1 MYSGYKGNKSR
12 RCILDKRKIGAV
24 VGVVGVTGVIATAQ
38 MIGIDRSTADHMT
51 KDLTNQYKDIQ
62 DQAKKEDKVSDE
74 VNVVEEKVF
83 DSVQNVEYIVQKEEP
98 IKKQKVVADLPSAES
113 QPEEDQSASVNF
125 ALKTP
130 QTSVYTAIE
139 EKRPEEAPEIAKGS
153 KEENPLN
160 PLEDIKDEETTTPEV
175 EIVVE
180 KKKKMEERYEE
191 EAREF
196 RGIVTADVL
205 NVRIGAGSNYEI
217 VDILSKDDLV
227 VGKIKDGWISFGE
240 GDDLSYIN
248 AEYVDELTPA
258 GFDQMIARQKTQRE
272 EAEARKKAE
281 EEEAKKKA
289 EEEAKK
295 AAEKKA
301 EEEKASEK
309 ESSEKKETKPET
321 KEESQKES
329 GAAYSGY
336 VSVSTANVRKGPS
349 NSAEIIGVVS
359 INDAIQGEEVSLG
372 WIKINYKGQTAFIHK
387 NVLSFNKTKVEENKN
402 QESKPKDSGK
412 KVSGYVTAD
421 SLFVRQ
427 GPGMGYDQ
435 IGYLHRNDPVQGTDL
450 NNGWIKIDYNGKAG
464 YISSKFFS
472 TEKQSTPKVE
482 ENTPSQNEDKG
493 QVGQGTIDQI
503 IRLAKQ
509 QLGKPYIYGA
519 AGPNAFDC
527 SGLTSWLYRSFGYT
541 IQRRAAAQTSNGYAV
556 SKKNLRPGDL
566 VFFSNES
573 SGGRVAHVGI
583 YIGGGQI
590 IHASTPQ
597 LGVRTDNLNSSW
609 FVNHYK
615 GARRIIN

>member
-1 MYSGYKGNKSR
+1 M
-12 RCILDKRKIGAV
+12 DKRKIGAV
-24 VGVVGVTGVIATAQ
+24 VGVVGVTGAIAA
-38 MIGIDRSTADHMT
+38 IPLINIDRSTADHMT
-51 KDLTNQYKDIQ
+51 KDLTNQYKNIQ
-62 DQAKKEDKVSDE
+62 DQAKEDDQLSQE

-83 DSVQNVEYIVQKEEP
+83 DPVQNVEYIVQKEEP
-98 IKKQKVVADLPSAES
+98 VESREEEVVELPSEES
-113 QPEEDQSASVNF
+113 QSSSVELALEESRASS
-125 ALKTP
+125 
-130 QTSVYTAIE
+130 QTAVE
-139 EKRPEEAPEIAKGS
+139 EEVP
-153 KEENPLN
+153 
-160 PLEDIKDEETTTPEV
+160 EETTDLANASEKDDALDPLGGVKDQDASTPEV
-175 EIVVE
+175 ELPFENDKKTEE
-180 KKKKMEERYEE
+180 KKEEE

-196 RGIVTADVL
+196 RGIVTVDAL
-205 NVRIGAGSNYEI
+205 NVRTGAGSNYEI
-217 VDILSKDDLV
+217 IDILSKDDLV
-227 VGKIKDGWISFGE
+227 IGQLKDGWIAFGE

-301 EEEKASEK
+301 EEEKKASEK
-309 ESSEKKETKPET
+309 ESSEKKETKPEK
-321 KEESQKES
+321 KEEPRKES

-349 NSAEIIGVVS
+349 NSAEIIGVAS

-372 WIKINYKGQTAFIHK
+372 WIKINYKGQTAYIHK
-387 NVLSFNKTKVEENKN
+387 NVLSFEKTKVEENKN
-402 QESKPKDSGK
+402 QDSKPKDSGK
-412 KVSGYVTAD
+412 KEEEASTKVSGYVAAD

-472 TEKQSTPKVE
+472 TEKQSAPKVE

-503 IRLAKQ
+503 INLAKQ

-519 AGPNAFDC
+519 AGPSSFDC
-527 SGLTSWLYRSFGYT
+527 SGLTSWLYRSFGYK
-541 IQRRAAAQTSNGYAV
+541 IQRGAAAQTSNGYSV
-556 SKKNLRPGDL
+556 SKANLRPGDL

-573 SGGRVAHVGI
+573 SGGRVGHVGI
-583 YIGGGQI
+583 YIGDGQI

-597 LGVRTDNLNSSW
+597 LGVRTDSLNSSW
-609 FVNHYK
+609 FINHYM

>member
-1 MYSGYKGNKSR
+1 M
-12 RCILDKRKIGAV
+12 DKRKIGAV

-51 KDLTNQYKDIQ
+51 KDLTNQYKNIQ
-62 DQAKKEDKVSDE
+62 DQAKKDDKVSDE

-83 DSVQNVEYIVQKEEP
+83 DPVQNVEYIVQKEEP
-98 IKKQKVVADLPSAES
+98 IKTEEVVADLPSEES
-113 QPEEDQSASVNF
+113 QSKEDKSASVDV
-125 ALKTP
+125 ALHTS
-130 QTSVYTAIE
+130 QTSTQTAIE
-139 EKRPEEAPEIAKGS
+139 EEKPEEAPEIAKGP
-153 KEENPLN
+153 EDEDVLN
-160 PLEDIKDEETTTPEV
+160 PLEGVKDQDTTTPEV
-175 EIVVE
+175 EIAVE
-180 KKKKMEERYEE
+180 KEETEEKEEE

-240 GDDLSYIN
+240 GEDLSYIN

-289 EEEAKK
+289 EEVAKK

-301 EEEKASEK
+301 EEEKKASEK
-309 ESSEKKETKPET
+309 ESSEKKETKPEK
-321 KEESQKES
+321 KEEPRKES

-349 NSAEIIGVVS
+349 NSAEIIGVAS

-372 WIKINYKGQTAFIHK
+372 WIKINYKGQTAYIHK
-387 NVLSFNKTKVEENKN
+387 NVLSFEKTKVEDNKN
-402 QESKPKDSGK
+402 QDSKPKDSGK
-412 KVSGYVTAD
+412 KEEASTKVSGYVAAD

-450 NNGWIKIDYNGKAG
+450 NNGWIKIDYNGKVG

-472 TEKQSTPKVE
+472 TEKQSAPKVE

-503 IRLAKQ
+503 INLAKQ

-519 AGPNAFDC
+519 AGPNSFDC

-541 IQRRAAAQTSNGYAV
+541 IQRGAAAQTSNGYAV
-556 SKKNLRPGDL
+556 SKANLRPGDL

-573 SGGRVAHVGI
+573 SGGRVGHVGI
-583 YIGGGQI
+583 YIGDGQI

-597 LGVRTDNLNSSW
+597 LGVRTDSLNSSW
-609 FVNHYK
+609 FIQHYM